1 MIWPKEVTLVTKTQP
16 CRLVQ
21 RTKSPNPSLRLQAI
35 VEEILQAY
43 IFPRANSAHKHH
55 QNWANRNMYRKTY
68 QRDSCM
74 KGLGSARR
82 RSWGSLTTHLQELL
96 PSCKGEH
103 SLTFKRH
110 QRSTAA
116 RWEGCQMHTLK
127 IVLSHVLTTHLLP
140 RCLKWT
146 ERFELE
152 HQWHNFHLTI
162 SLWRNFE
169 GRFWSQDP
177 IFWGQGV

>member
-1 MIWPKEVTLVTKTQP
+1 MHQPKTPAYASKQW
-16 CRLVQ
+16 
-21 RTKSPNPSLRLQAI
+21 
-35 VEEILQAY
+35 VEEIFRHIYFLEAD
-43 IFPRANSAHKHH
+43 SAHKQY
-55 QNWANRNMYRKTY
+55 QNWAYRNMYRNSY

-74 KGLGSARR
+74 MGLGSARR

-169 GRFWSQDP
+169 VGMP
-177 IFWGQGV
+177 KP